1 MRITPSA
8 LPASRFFELELAL
21 CQRCNRWQNRPG
33 LWLFRTVSRLG
44 DGAFWLLQIP
54 LLLFLEPAA
63 PDGVLHLLAVAAVS
77 CVTYKTIKKLTAR
90 DRPYTRGAGIELLS
104 APLDR
109 YSFPSGHTLHAVAF
123 SLVIVYYQPQL
134 FWLVVPFTALV
145 AMSRVVLGLHYPT
158 DVVAGAGLGAAIALG
173 SFQF

>member
-1 MRITPSA
+1 MKSTPSA
-8 LPASRFFELELAL
+8 LAANRLAELELSL
-21 CQRCNRWQNRPG
+21 CLLCNRWQNRPG

-44 DGAFWLLQIP
+44 DGPFWLLQIP
-54 LLLFLEPAA
+54 LLLLLEPAA
-63 PDGVLHLLAVAAVS
+63 PRGVAHLLVVAAIS
-77 CVTYKTIKKLTAR
+77 CLTYKTIKKLTAR

-123 SLVIVYYQPQL
+123 SLVVVHYQPQL
-134 FWLVVPFTALV
+134 FWLVAPFTALV

-158 DVVAGAGLGAAIALG
+158 DVAAGAVLGAAIAFG